1 MRYSVFLQA
10 PFDFERFWLLLGIG
24 LILAAGLAWLAIRH
38 LRKKGIRLDRLIAL
52 LPAKRRLSLLRRR
65 YLRRVERIGSQF
77 SSGDLD
83 CRAAHQALSREVR
96 LFAQAVTGQP
106 MIHMVHSELKQTR
119 YQALANLVG
128 EMYVPEFAR
137 LSAAD
142 VEQMIRKSK
151 ELISLWQ

>member
-65 YLRRVERIGSQF
+65 YLRRVERLEAGDAAVRILEDLIPNEQPYF
-77 SSGDLD
+77 SDY
-83 CRAAHQALSREVR
+83 
-96 LFAQAVTGQP
+96 F
-106 MIHMVHSELKQTR
+106 
-119 YQALANLVG
+119 
-128 EMYVPEFAR
+128 
-137 LSAAD
+137 
-142 VEQMIRKSK
+142 
-151 ELISLWQ
+151 